1 MAKTSYQ
8 ILKVLLSRYFNS
20 FNNNSLVNLFGEKKN
35 NNKMKLSG
43 ANLFLWEYVGKKG
56 KKNVSQI
63 SSSLSFS

>member
-20 FNNNSLVNLFGEKKN
+20 FNNNSLVNLFGEKKK
-35 NNKMKLSG
+35 NKMKLSG

-63 SSSLSFS
+63 SSSLPFS